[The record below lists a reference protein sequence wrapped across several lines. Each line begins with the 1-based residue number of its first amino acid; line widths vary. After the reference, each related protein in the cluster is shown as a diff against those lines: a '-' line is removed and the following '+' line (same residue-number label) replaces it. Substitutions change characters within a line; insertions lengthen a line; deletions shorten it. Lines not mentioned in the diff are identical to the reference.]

1 MCGGILYLME
11 HIKIKHIIITKQ
23 YENSENYRKFLSIA
37 KTKKIK
43 IYHTLKYLIKNL
55 EMI

>member
-23 YENSENYRKFLSIA
+23 YENSENYRKFLKVA
-37 KTKKIK
+37 KEQLDSEKFF
-43 IYHTLKYLIKNL
+43 L
-55 EMI
+55 